1 MYTQILKNACE
12 VCVGVSKRGLC
23 VGLLSVGL
31 WKFPMWGKCESIRG
45 LCMGSVWVFERSVSR
60 ISVNLWLTTVQD
72 QGGFVE
78 DSHVRVV
85 ESLCGSVWVCQRSLC
100 WI

>member
-12 VCVGVSKRGLC
+12 VWVGLSKKGLC
-23 VGLLSVGL
+23 MGLLSVGL
-31 WKFPMWGKCESIRG
+31 WKFPVWGKCASIRG
-45 LCMGSVWVFERSVSR
+45 LCVGSVWVSERSVSR
-60 ISVNLWLTTVQD
+60 ISVNLWLTAVQT

-85 ESLCGSVWVCQRSLC
+85 EVSVWAQCGSV
-100 WI
+100 

>member
-1 MYTQILKNACE
+1 
-12 VCVGVSKRGLC
+12 
-23 VGLLSVGL
+23 
-31 WKFPMWGKCESIRG
+31 
-45 LCMGSVWVFERSVSR
+45 MGSVWVFERSVSR

-85 ESLCGSVWVCQRSLC
+85 KSLCGVTVSLWEIPVWS
-100 WI
+100 

>member
-1 MYTQILKNACE
+1 
-12 VCVGVSKRGLC
+12 
-23 VGLLSVGL
+23 
-31 WKFPMWGKCESIRG
+31 
-45 LCMGSVWVFERSVSR
+45 MGSVWVFERSVSR